1 MKSQLFIDAMIPVD
15 DATQIVRQ
23 QTTRLPQERIPLAES
38 MGRVLAEDIIADC
51 DLPPFDRSQMD
62 GYAVLTSDVQTT
74 PVKLK
79 IVGESAAG
87 RGWHKTMKAG
97 ESVRIMTGAPVPEGA
112 DSVQQVEL
120 TRELDGSNQ
129 VEILEP
135 VSKGRSIVTRGSEI
149 KAGQTVL
156 KAGEPINAARMSVLA
171 SFGYAEVSVGR
182 QPRVAVLA
190 TGSELVPVDQKPGQ
204 DQIRD
209 SNNFTIAAY
218 AALAG
223 AEVERLPLA
232 GDDTNLLK
240 QQIAEAADR
249 SDVVITSGGVSV
261 GVYDFTKPALRE
273 LGAEFFFERVALRPG
288 KPTVFARLPNGALFF
303 GLPGNPVSVSV
314 TFNLFVRVALLT
326 MQGAMDPLLLQ
337 ATAVLA
343 HNVKGAIARESYL
356 PAQLTTTDGGIL
368 TASPLKW
375 GGSSDFVSFVRA
387 TSLIIVPQDAGVV
400 EAGSKVR
407 VLHLPV

>member
-1 MKSQLFIDAMIPVD
+1 MLPVNDAI
-15 DATQIVRQ
+15 QIVRQ
-23 QTTRLPQERIPLAES
+23 QTTRLPLERVSLAKS
-38 MGRVLAEDIIADC
+38 MGRVLAEDIVADC

-62 GYAVLTSDVQTT
+62 GYAVLANDVQAT
-74 PVKLK
+74 PTKLK

-97 ESVRIMTGAPVPEGA
+97 EAVRIMTGAPVPAGA

-120 TRELDGSNQ
+120 TRELDGSNE
-129 VEILEP
+129 VEILET
-135 VSKGRSIVTRGSEI
+135 VAKGRSIVTRGSEI

-156 KAGEPINAARMSVLA
+156 SAGETINAARMAVLA
-171 SFGYAEVSVGR
+171 SFGYAEISVGR
-182 QPRVAVLA
+182 QPKVAVLA
-190 TGSELVPVDQKPGQ
+190 TGSELVAVDQKPGQ

-218 AALAG
+218 ATLAG
-223 AEVERLPLA
+223 AQVERLPLA
-232 GDDTNLLK
+232 GDDANLLK
-240 QQIAEAADR
+240 RQIAEAAER

-261 GVYDFTKPALRE
+261 GAYDFTKPALRE

-314 TFNLFVRVALLT
+314 TFNLFARAALLT
-326 MQGAMDPLLLQ
+326 MQGATDPLLPQ
-337 ATAVLA
+337 AIAVLA
-343 HNVKGAIARESYL
+343 RNVKGAIARESYL
-356 PAQLTTTDGGIL
+356 PAQVSTTEEGVL

-375 GGSSDFVSFVRA
+375 SGSSDFVGFVRA

-400 EAGSKVR
+400 EAGSRVR
-407 VLHLPV
+407 VLHLPA